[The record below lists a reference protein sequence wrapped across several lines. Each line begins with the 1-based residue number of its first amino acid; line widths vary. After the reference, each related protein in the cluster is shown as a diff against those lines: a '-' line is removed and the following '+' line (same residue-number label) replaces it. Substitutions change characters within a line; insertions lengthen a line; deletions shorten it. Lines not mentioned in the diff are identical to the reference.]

1 MASSGIS
8 ISPECISLTESMRVE
23 KKIKW
28 IVFKIN
34 NEGTEVVVEKS
45 SENADWEQFRE
56 HLINA
61 QHPNKKGVM
70 GPGPR
75 YAVYDFEWE
84 TASGEGTRG
93 KLTFISW
100 SPDDATPWPKMIYSS
115 TKEALKRVLTGVSTD
130 DLQVNDASDLEENEV
145 LKAVSKGKAAPK

>member
-1 MASSGIS
+1 
-8 ISPECISLTESMRVE
+8 MRVE

-61 QHPNKKGVM
+61 QHPNKKV
-70 GPGPR
+70 
-75 YAVYDFEWE
+75 
-84 TASGEGTRG
+84 
-93 KLTFISW
+93 
-100 SPDDATPWPKMIYSS
+100 
-115 TKEALKRVLTGVSTD
+115 
-130 DLQVNDASDLEENEV
+130 
-145 LKAVSKGKAAPK
+145 